1 MEGPCAEDAIKNNF
15 VIIYE
20 LLDEILDHGFP
31 QITSADVLKSYITQ
45 EGVKSKEKGA
55 AGSTYGA
62 AEKAKQVS
70 MQVTGAVQWRRD
82 GLKYKKNEVYLDI
95 IESVSLLGVFQ
106 RRRRAYVCTRAYPHA
121 LAHALLLTHIHTHA
135 HTVPCACSQG
145 DEVICPWN
153 GDRRLAPAKTQLES
167 KTV

>member
-1 MEGPCAEDAIKNNF
+1 LFRYAAVFTEDAIKNNF

-55 AGSTYGA
+55 AGSSYGA

-70 MQVTGAVQWRRD
+70 MQVTGAVQWRHD

-95 IESVSLLGVFQ
+95 IESVSLLMSPKGTVLRASATGVIAMKCFLTAGLCKLNAVQ
-106 RRRRAYVCTRAYPHA
+106 STRS
-121 LAHALLLTHIHTHA
+121 LK
-135 HTVPCACSQG
+135 
-145 DEVICPWN
+145 
-153 GDRRLAPAKTQLES
+153 APGLKT
-167 KTV
+167 